1 MYLKVEK
8 SCRIEEVMLGLIE
21 SKDREIETYTMIN
34 RSQENNDSL
43 SINHK
48 KERILC
54 VKRIDLMFDNA
65 HCQAISFIDISP
77 YAWLRQQEE

>member
-1 MYLKVEK
+1 MYLHVEK
-8 SCRIEEVMLGLIE
+8 SSRIDEIMLGLIE

-43 SINHK
+43 SSTHK

-77 YAWLRQQEE
+77 YAWLRQ

>member
-1 MYLKVEK
+1 
-8 SCRIEEVMLGLIE
+8 MLGLIE

-34 RSQENNDSL
+34 RSEQNDDSP
-43 SINHK
+43 SSTHK
-48 KERILC
+48 KERTLC
-54 VKRIDLMFDNA
+54 VKRIDLMFGNA